1 MVKSYWRQILWKS
14 AKFLSEYGESHGG
27 TCPISSLVIDSS
39 IDPGLYDVNEYE
51 DKVYLEVIDVE
62 FKLPIIK
69 KTVCHKDAMC

>member
-1 MVKSYWRQILWKS
+1 M
-14 AKFLSEYGESHGG
+14 
-27 TCPISSLVIDSS
+27 IDSS

-69 KTVCHKDAMC
+69 KQCAIRTPCVRTLVNYVTIILTMQY